1 MLRHDQDDVQETL
14 EFDLPGAGELSLA
27 RLGAWD
33 AVGFG
38 TLVLVVFVVVQILCL
53 YLLGAITYVGSRG
66 TEIGTLIADIGQT
79 GFYFSLAICA
89 SALVCAALVAVII
102 KARSASLATE
112 VALRR
117 IGPRAYLAATLA
129 VVVFEMSV
137 LWAGEALHRP
147 AVPDYFIVAYL
158 TAYSLPLL
166 WISVGVVGPL
176 FEEMFFRGFVFG
188 GLERSRIG
196 AWGAV
201 VVTAGVW
208 AAIHV
213 QYDLYDM
220 SLIFVLGLVLG
231 VIRVKTQSIY
241 ACLYMHVLVNLI
253 ALMGCVLYLAEQGA
267 MP

>member
-1 MLRHDQDDVQETL
+1 MMRHDQDDAHETL
-14 EFDLPGAGELSLA
+14 DFDLPGTGEVSLA

-33 AVGFG
+33 AIGFG
-38 TLVLVVFVVVQILCL
+38 TLVLAVFVVVQILCL
-53 YLLGAITYVGSRG
+53 YLLGAITYMGSRG
-66 TEIGTLIADIGQT
+66 SEIGALIADIGQT
-79 GFYFSLAICA
+79 GFYFSLAICV
-89 SALVCAALVAVII
+89 SALVCTALVVLIV
-102 KARSASLATE
+102 KARSASLAAE

-117 IGPRAYLAATLA
+117 TGPGPYLAATLA
-129 VVVFEMSV
+129 VVVFEMSAQG
-137 LWAGEALHRP
+137 AGQILHRP
-147 AVPDYFIVAYL
+147 PVPDYFVVAYL

-176 FEEMFFRGFVFG
+176 FEEVFFRGFVFG

-201 VVTAGVW
+201 VVTATVW

-231 VIRVKTQSIY
+231 VIRVRTQSIY
-241 ACLYMHVLVNLI
+241 ACIYMHVLVNLI
-253 ALMGCVLYLAEQGA
+253 ALMECVLYLAEQGA